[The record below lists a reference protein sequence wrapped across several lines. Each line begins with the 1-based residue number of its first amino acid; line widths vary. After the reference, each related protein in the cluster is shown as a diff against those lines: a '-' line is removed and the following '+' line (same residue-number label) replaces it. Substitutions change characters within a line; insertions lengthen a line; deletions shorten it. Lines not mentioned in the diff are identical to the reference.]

1 MCDAARKVIV
11 NGVQLIIVINL
22 MCKMY
27 NYIFHKGNES
37 PLLFIYSNSCETH
50 LKQNQSLQSRTSDS
64 GHCYFIKEIFVIQ
77 SVPLTDW
84 MTFDLI
90 Q

>member
-50 LKQNQSLQSRTSDS
+50 FKKSINAVQNFR
-64 GHCYFIKEIFVIQ
+64 FR
-77 SVPLTDW
+77 PLL
-84 MTFDLI
+84 FY
-90 Q
+90 